1 MSNVNL
7 NEDEYKNLKDVVG
20 SLMISQFASQAEYR
34 RIINQIFNQYIPPWE
49 AANDPD

>member
-7 NEDEYKNLKDVVG
+7 KQDEYEHLKDVVG
-20 SLMISQFASQAEYR
+20 ALMISQFNSPEEYR